1 MESILDEIDSM
12 IGELD
17 DIDFKPNRKKVSHRC
32 YLLALIVVIRCEY
45 HNKKHT
51 RTDLNQNNMH
61 SYL

>member
-17 DIDFKPNRKKVSHRC
+17 DIDFKPNRKKVSHLC

-45 HNKKHT
+45 HSKKQ
-51 RTDLNQNNMH
+51 RTELNQNNMH
-61 SYL
+61 CYL